1 MDNKVVDNETVYF
14 DVLASL
20 DKDSTRAGRAQ
31 RKLSPLRLAAFRKSR
46 PAIVGGLIVII
57 LTMLALFAEFFAP
70 YPLLMT
76 NARNAFIPPT
86 RVHFIDK
93 DGQFHLRP
101 FVYPPVVTIDPKT
114 FLPTWEEDTDKPT
127 PIRFFVQGWE
137 YKLLGLIPMNL
148 HLFGVDEG
156 GGHLPAWHG
165 QAGRRPVG
173 QGVRSRQNLLDDEH
187 LWRHRQ
193 RADRLRRRR
202 LLRLS
207 RAVGWT
213 TWCSVLW
220 SSSPPFPSWRCGSRL
235 AAIIPRTWDSF
246 QVFIVM
252 SLIFALLSWTALSR
266 EVRGKVLAMRETDF
280 VLAAKEMGAS
290 DRRIVFLHLLPNTFS
305 HIIVILTLTI
315 PAIILAEAFLSFLG
329 IGIQRPMVSW
339 GLLMQDAQNL
349 RTLGQTPWIMAP
361 ALFIIMAVL
370 GFNLLGDGLRDAGRS
385 ILCDV
390 GHRVIAQAA
399 VADCAVALSH

>member
-1 MDNKVVDNETVYF
+1 MDHRIADNETVF
-14 DVLASL
+14 IDVLASL
-20 DKDSTRAGRAQ
+20 DEIPREQEPRSESYTQLVWRR
-31 RKLSPLRLAAFRKSR
+31 FRKSR
-46 PAIVGGLIVII
+46 PAIVGGLIVIV
-57 LTMLALFAEFFAP
+57 LTMLAVFAEFFAP

-86 RVHFIDK
+86 RVHFIDE
-93 DGQFHLRP
+93 DGQFHLNP
-101 FVYPPVVTIDPKT
+101 FVYAPVVTIDPKT
-114 FLPTWEEDTDKPT
+114 FLPTWEEDTDTRYPVQ
-127 PIRFFVQGWE
+127 FFVQGWE
-137 YKLLGLIPMNL
+137 YKLLGIIPMNR
-148 HLFGVDEG
+148 HLFGVEKGADIYLLGTDKLGADLWSKACE
-156 GGHLPAWHG
+156 
-165 QAGRRPVG
+165 AGRISLTMSIFGATV
-173 QGVRSRQNLLDDEH
+173 
-187 LWRHRQ
+187 
-193 RADRLRRRR
+193 
-202 LLRLS
+202 
-207 RAVGWT
+207 
-213 TWCSVLW
+213 SVLIGAVVGVYSGYRGGW
-220 SSSPPFPSWRCGSRL
+220 VDNLVQRFVEFITAFPQLALWLAL

-252 SLIFALLSWTALSR
+252 SLIFALLSWTTLSR

-315 PAIILAEAFLSFLG
+315 PSIILAEAFLSFLG

-370 GFNLLGDGLRDAGRS
+370 GFNLLGDGLRDA
-385 ILCDV
+385 
-390 GHRVIAQAA
+390 
-399 VADCAVALSH
+399 ADPYSVM

>member
-1 MDNKVVDNETVYF
+1 MVDNETVF
-14 DVLASL
+14 NDVLASL
-20 DKDSTRAGRAQ
+20 DEIPTTHEDRSESYTQLVWRR
-31 RKLSPLRLAAFRKSR
+31 FRKSR
-46 PAIVGGLIVII
+46 PAIIGGLIVII
-57 LTMLALFAEFFAP
+57 LSMLALFAEFFAP
-70 YPLLMT
+70 YPLQMT

-101 FVYPPVVTIDPKT
+101 FVYPPVVTIDSKT
-114 FLPTWEEDTDKPT
+114 FLPTWEEDTDHPA
-127 PIRFFVQGWE
+127 PVYFFVEGWE

-148 HLFGVDEG
+148 HLFGVKEG
-156 GGHLPAWHG
+156 ADIFLLGTDKLGADLWTKACE
-165 QAGRRPVG
+165 AGRISLTMSIFGATV
-173 QGVRSRQNLLDDEH
+173 
-187 LWRHRQ
+187 
-193 RADRLRRRR
+193 
-202 LLRLS
+202 
-207 RAVGWT
+207 
-213 TWCSVLW
+213 SVLIGSVVGVYSGYRGGW
-220 SSSPPFPSWRCGSRL
+220 IDNAVQRFVEFITAFPQLALWLAL

-266 EVRGKVLAMRETDF
+266 EVRGKVLSMRETDF

-290 DRRIVFLHLLPNTFS
+290 DRRIVFLHLLPNCFS

-315 PAIILAEAFLSFLG
+315 PSIILAEAFLSFLG

-361 ALFIIMAVL
+361 ALFIIAAVL
-370 GFNLLGDGLRDAGRS
+370 GFNLLGDGLRDA
-385 ILCDV
+385 
-390 GHRVIAQAA
+390 
-399 VADCAVALSH
+399 ADPYSVM

>member
-1 MDNKVVDNETVYF
+1 MDHRIADNETVF
-14 DVLASL
+14 IDIVASL
-20 DKDSTRAGRAQ
+20 DEIPREQEPRSESYTQLVWRR
-31 RKLSPLRLAAFRKSR
+31 FRRSR
-46 PAIVGGLIVII
+46 PAIVGGLIVIV
-57 LTMLALFAEFFAP
+57 LTMLAVFAEFFAP

-93 DGQFHLRP
+93 NGQFHLRP
-101 FVYPPVVTIDPKT
+101 FVYAPVVTIDPKT
-114 FLPTWEEDTDKPT
+114 FLPTWEEDTDTSFPVQ
-127 PIRFFVQGWE
+127 FFVQGWE
-137 YKLLGLIPMNL
+137 YKLLGIIPMNR
-148 HLFGVDEG
+148 HLFGVEQGADIYLLGTDKLGADLWSKACE
-156 GGHLPAWHG
+156 
-165 QAGRRPVG
+165 AGRISLTMSIFGATV
-173 QGVRSRQNLLDDEH
+173 
-187 LWRHRQ
+187 
-193 RADRLRRRR
+193 
-202 LLRLS
+202 
-207 RAVGWT
+207 
-213 TWCSVLW
+213 SVLIGAVVGVYSGYRGGW
-220 SSSPPFPSWRCGSRL
+220 VDNLVQRFVEFITAFPQLALWLAL

-252 SLIFALLSWTALSR
+252 SLIFALLSWTTLSR

-315 PAIILAEAFLSFLG
+315 PSIILAEAFLSFLG

-370 GFNLLGDGLRDAGRS
+370 GFNLLGDGLRDA
-385 ILCDV
+385 
-390 GHRVIAQAA
+390 
-399 VADCAVALSH
+399 ADPYSVM